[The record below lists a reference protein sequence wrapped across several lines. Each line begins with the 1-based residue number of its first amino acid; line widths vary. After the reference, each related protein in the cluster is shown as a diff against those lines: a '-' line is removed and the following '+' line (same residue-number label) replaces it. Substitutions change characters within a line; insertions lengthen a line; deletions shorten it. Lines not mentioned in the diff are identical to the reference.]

1 MRNSSVKPTALGTQP
16 NENEYL
22 WKYMTLQKFLSCL
35 LNHQFHYAPL
45 DQMEDMYEG
54 INARHLSRLLFHQDN
69 QNDGF
74 TDTNHPFYER
84 VVRMKPEEKKF
95 LDSQKCEYV
104 TCWITGKRESA
115 GMWNLYSE
123 PGGVALRITYKNFVN
138 ILNEKSTFE
147 PGESIKGIAYGLVV
161 YKNFVDRREV
171 EALDFKVKK
180 PAFRKDLSFEHER
193 EFRVCISLREPLP
206 DDRRGI
212 SQILT
217 DFETLPIDV
226 VLHPKSGAWQNEN
239 VKRLIGA
246 FAPSCKQVNS
256 ELKLR

>member
-1 MRNSSVKPTALGTQP
+1 MGSNAIKPTALGTQP

-22 WKYMTLQKFLSCL
+22 WKYMTVQKFLSFL
-35 LNHQFHYAPL
+35 LNHQFHYARL

-54 INARHLSRLLFHQDN
+54 INARHLSRFFHQDN

-84 VVRMKPEEKKF
+84 LVRMKPEEKKF

-123 PGGVALRITYKNFVN
+123 PGGVALRITYNDFVN

-147 PGESIKGIAYGLVV
+147 PGESITGIVYGLVV

-171 EALDFKVKK
+171 DSRDFKVKK
-180 PAFRKDLSFEHER
+180 PAFRKDESFEHEK
-193 EFRVCISLREPLP
+193 EFRVCISVRKPFT
-206 DDRRGI
+206 DDRKGI
-212 SQILT
+212 SQSLAN
-217 DFETLPIDV
+217 FATLPIDIV
-226 VLHPKSGAWQNEN
+226 IHPKSAVWQAEIIQKL
-239 VKRLIGA
+239 VGEAERPHKI
-246 FAPSCKQVNS
+246 KNS